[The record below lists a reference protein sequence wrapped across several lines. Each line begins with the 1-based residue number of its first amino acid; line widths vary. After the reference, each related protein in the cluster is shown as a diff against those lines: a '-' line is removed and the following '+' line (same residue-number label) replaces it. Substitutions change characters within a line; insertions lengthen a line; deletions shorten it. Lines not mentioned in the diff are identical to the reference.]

1 MKTLLITPGILSL
14 SNQDEK
20 RLCAL
25 ICRTY
30 EVLIAVIS
38 RSGCIEEKSGIQPSD
53 QEEDLYEFV
62 RKFMNSLSLRK
73 FMIGR

>member
-20 RLCAL
+20 CLCAL

-38 RSGCIEEKSGIQPSD
+38 RSDCIEEKSGIQPSD

-62 RKFMNSLSLRK
+62 RTFMNSLSLRK
-73 FMIGR
+73 FVIGR